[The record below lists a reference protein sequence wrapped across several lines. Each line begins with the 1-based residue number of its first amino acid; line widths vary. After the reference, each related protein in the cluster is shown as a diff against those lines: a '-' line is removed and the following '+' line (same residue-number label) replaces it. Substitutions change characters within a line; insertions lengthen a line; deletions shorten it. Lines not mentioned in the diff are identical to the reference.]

1 MGYSEDWHDL
11 MFSLQC
17 ITKNSAKKQFRQSI
31 KYAFGGLC
39 AYCRCRRATTI
50 DHLRPKSRGGS
61 NLRSNLLPACLKCNH
76 DKGSENWLT
85 WYQRQEFYNKIA
97 EELIEEWVTNK
108 QLDNHEVDL
117 DEGTTDD
124 RTTICTS
131 TCSVRS
137 ITDEPARFGE
147 DCLATA

>member
-1 MGYSEDWHDL
+1 MGYSEDWHEL

-17 ITKNSAKKQFRQSI
+17 ITKNSARKQFRQSI

-61 NLRSNLLPACLKCNH
+61 NLRSNLLPACLTCNH

-85 WYQRQEFYNKIA
+85 WYQRQTFYNKIA

-108 QLDNHEVDL
+108 QLDEHEVEL
-117 DEGTTDD
+117 DD
-124 RTTICTS
+124 RTIDDRATV
-131 TCSVRS
+131 CSPKSEIRS
-137 ITDEPARFGE
+137 IKDESQRIGKN
-147 DCLATA
+147 CLAAA